1 MADFDGNI
9 SKGVRIFYSG
19 IKRHHVEAYEMGR
32 KEKSWHKKLRLQLWY
47 WPVAKLMGNE
57 PDYGLDWQFAYKKRL
72 SPPERKHRRRVFEWI
87 RKESREPRGGHPT
100 IRKIDE
106 IVRAVDADPRFK
118 ETKNTY
124 YCGIWE
130 ILAMDSIPAKELVL
144 RIEKMLKKYKL
155 ERRSPDSIPGYNV
168 NTMLFHESKFAFLL
182 NHAMAE
188 MSEIEAGYLDCLIA
202 LVSNVASFAGIFTH
216 RQTIGESLRV
226 YFIRVLGESGGEYYE
241 QVRMHI
247 LNMDI
252 IDGKKKPIFGGVA
265 ADKSSWPICK
275 IGQVPVFEHGLFSR
289 FRKLKK

>member
-1 MADFDGNI
+1 MPYFDGNI
-9 SKGVRIFYSG
+9 SEGVRILYLG
-19 IKRHHVEAYEMGR
+19 IKRHHIEPYKMGR

-87 RKESREPRGGHPT
+87 RKKSREPRGGHPT

-106 IVRAVDADPRFK
+106 IVRAVDTDPRFK
-118 ETKNTY
+118 GTRESY

-130 ILAMDSIPAKELVL
+130 ILAMDSISTKEIFL

-155 ERRSPDSIPGYNV
+155 ERRSPNGIPGYNV
-168 NTMLFHESKFAFLL
+168 NNMLFHESKFAFLL
-182 NHAMAE
+182 NQ
-188 MSEIEAGYLDCLIA
+188 MSEIEAGYLECLVA
-202 LVSNVASFAGIFTH
+202 LTSNVTSFAGIFTH
-216 RQTIGESLRV
+216 RQTIGESLKT
-226 YFIRVLGESGGEYYE
+226 YFIRALGKSGGEYYE

-252 IDGKKKPIFGGVA
+252 IGSKKRLIFGGA
-265 ADKSSWPICK
+265 AVDKSSWPICK
-275 IGQVPVFEHGLFSR
+275 IGQVPVFEHGLFSG
-289 FRKLKK
+289 FKKLKK